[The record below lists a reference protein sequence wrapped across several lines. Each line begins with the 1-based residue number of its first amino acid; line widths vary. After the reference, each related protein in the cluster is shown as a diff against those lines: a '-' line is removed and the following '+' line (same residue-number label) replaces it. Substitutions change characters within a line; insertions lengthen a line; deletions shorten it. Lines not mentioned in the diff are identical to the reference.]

1 MLQAIKTRTAQ
12 SRAMHLYPPAALAS
26 ILAVLLMLCA
36 CAGIPVTYHDATTY
50 THLTD
55 LKVETTL
62 LVESFDS
69 RKVKENEEK
78 IGAVRMSFKKAYE
91 YERGKGDA
99 NSDTIKQ
106 FAKIMQL
113 FEEDITTYRENGPG
127 GLGKNYFR
135 EASVVLGQ
143 AFDIAIATENE
154 KNKDKR

>member
-1 MLQAIKTRTAQ
+1 MPAIDARRAQ
-12 SRAMHLYPPAALAS
+12 DRGLARYTVGVLAS
-26 ILAVLLMLCA
+26 ALAVLLIFSA
-36 CAGIPVTYHDATTY
+36 CAGIPVSYHDATTY

-55 LKVETTL
+55 LKVDTTL
-62 LVESFDS
+62 LIESFDTK
-69 RKVKENEEK
+69 KVKENEEK
-78 IGAVRMSFKKAYE
+78 IAAVRLSFKKAYE

-106 FAKIMQL
+106 FSKIMQL

-135 EASVVLGQ
+135 EAAVVLGQ

-154 KNKDKR
+154 KNRDKR